1 MIVTCKKYVLT
12 NKCCIM
18 LFAHLLGES
27 SLPTFGGNGYTVKIL
42 TSWPKKLNIQERRLW
57 TVQLGK
63 EEKKGLSNICYNL
76 KYHKDLLAS

>member
-42 TSWPKKLNIQERRLW
+42 TS
-57 TVQLGK
+57 
-63 EEKKGLSNICYNL
+63 
-76 KYHKDLLAS
+76 